1 MPIST
6 FPRSKLITGMSSY
19 SGLYYVY
26 SLGFKSPI
34 TFVMGNASCSLPFP
48 FICLWDLLMLMHIN
62 TFCFTR
68 LPWISLSVLVHL
80 KFYHDYS
87 ACAGSFPCLEGAS
100 FTELPSRLALFLPQ
114 VSSLSCA
121 VFLAPSL
128 PTFFSLCV
136 LIALTFLCVH
146 VFINF
151 QDILG
156 RGFSSMITS
165 LHLPATLNPQSGL

>member
-6 FPRSKLITGMSSY
+6 FPRSKLTVGMSSY

-100 FTELPSRLALFLPQ
+100 FTELSSRLALFLSLRSAHSP
-114 VSSLSCA
+114 VLSSWPL
-121 VFLAPSL
+121 PS
-128 PTFFSLCV
+128 PPSSLCV
-136 LIALTFLCVH
+136 
-146 VFINF
+146 
-151 QDILG
+151 
-156 RGFSSMITS
+156 FS
-165 LHLPATLNPQSGL
+165 